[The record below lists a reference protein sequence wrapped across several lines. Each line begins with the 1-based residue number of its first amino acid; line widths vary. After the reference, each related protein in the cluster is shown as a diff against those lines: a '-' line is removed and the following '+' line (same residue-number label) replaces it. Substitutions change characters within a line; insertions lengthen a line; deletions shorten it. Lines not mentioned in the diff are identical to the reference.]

1 MSNVNVL
8 LNNLDNQ
15 MTFINSNLNNQSNSV
30 KILQDNITNIQYN
43 LDNLFELLDEIIPIA
58 ENINIINTN
67 N

>member
-1 MSNVNVL
+1 
-8 LNNLDNQ
+8 
-15 MTFINSNLNNQSNSV
+15 MTLINSNLNNQSNSV

-58 ENINIINTN
+58 ENISIINTN

>member
-15 MTFINSNLNNQSNSV
+15 MTLINSNLNNQSNSV

-58 ENINIINTN
+58 ENISIINTN